1 MDTNPTLL
9 PEEAATEADLLH
21 EFPLLA
27 ALPPELLT
35 EVARHARRLSAPA
48 GQLVMQEGTA
58 GDGLYLLV
66 DGELEVTRRCGD
78 QEVVLAVFGS
88 GAVVGEMSLVEH
100 HPRSASVRAVRD
112 SELLVIEPAE
122 FEKLIERSP
131 SISLSLL
138 RTVLARLRGTEA
150 SLVQHGKLASLG
162 TMAAGLAHE
171 LNNPSAALLRGL
183 PQLRTTLAELE
194 HCAMRVGGIGLVST
208 LESRLANGLDAVAT
222 PSSATLP
229 FGLEAMK
236 EEDRL
241 LDWLEALGVEHAA
254 GSASALQARGWT
266 PERLENLL
274 DGLEAPHAAPVLRWL
289 AARCAVSSLL
299 EDLTR
304 SVGAIAEIVA
314 AVRSHS
320 ALGQPAL
327 RRVDVVQGL
336 ESALAILR
344 GRLSEGVTV
353 VREYGTDL
361 PEIEAYGAELN
372 HVWSNLLENALD
384 ALQGR
389 GTLNVRVARSEDG
402 VVIQVTDDGPGIAGA
417 ILPRIFDPFFTTK
430 PLGAGTGLGLHIAY
444 SAVRRHRGSIR
455 VESRPGR
462 TTFTVVL
469 PLRLRDQP

>member
-1 MDTNPTLL
+1 
-9 PEEAATEADLLH
+9 
-21 EFPLLA
+21 
-27 ALPPELLT
+27 
-35 EVARHARRLSAPA
+35 
-48 GQLVMQEGTA
+48 
-58 GDGLYLLV
+58 
-66 DGELEVTRRCGD
+66 
-78 QEVVLAVFGS
+78 
-88 GAVVGEMSLVEH
+88 
-100 HPRSASVRAVRD
+100 
-112 SELLVIEPAE
+112 
-122 FEKLIERSP
+122 
-131 SISLSLL
+131 
-138 RTVLARLRGTEA
+138 
-150 SLVQHGKLASLG
+150 
-162 TMAAGLAHE
+162 
-171 LNNPSAALLRGL
+171 
-183 PQLRTTLAELE
+183 
-194 HCAMRVGGIGLVST
+194 
-208 LESRLANGLDAVAT
+208 
-222 PSSATLP
+222 
-229 FGLEAMK
+229 MK